1 MNPLIK
7 YAPTLLLMIFSAHVM
22 AVPTNLSF
30 QGRLLKSSVPVVSST
45 VDVTIK
51 VVSPTSPECLLFEE
65 EHHLNMTG
73 SDGIFNINI
82 GSGTRTSNDKGLTL
96 AQVFSNTGVAIT
108 GLSCPA
114 TSYTPTTSHVR
125 NVYVTFYD
133 GVDTVSF
140 DDPFV
145 MQSVP
150 YAIEA
155 EKLAGKSSTD
165 YLQINNSGSTALT
178 QANLEAVF
186 TTPGY
191 TYLQA
196 LLSGSIGSGGGGGG
210 GTTGLALGSATAP
223 TISFIGDTN
232 TGIFSPAADTV
243 AVTTGGSER
252 IRIDSAGHVGI
263 GLTTPTEALHLTDN
277 NNMRIDNAHL
287 YLSTG
292 SGGMKMG
299 QFNPGAPAAG
309 QTTGIFLSSGSTI
322 SWSADFF
329 NPTFQNSVYL
339 ASDNGAQL
347 AQRNG
352 TNAQQFNIYNTYTS
366 TTDYERAE
374 LNWLSNPNVFTIQTA
389 KGSAGGTVR
398 NIALQPDGNGNVGIG
413 TTTPAAPLTID
424 KTVTGY
430 ETLFE
435 AKANGKTEFLVTG
448 AGQTWDVPMEL
459 KNLGNGNSYFGMY
472 PGNWNETGFAF
483 QTNCGGV
490 GCGVGIPRN
499 KYLSFWTGAAA
510 PSSSDVSIKAD
521 ETGVL
526 AQHQFTDPQA
536 YRLYNTFTDASNYE
550 RAAIDWRTTSN
561 VLRISTEAAG
571 TGTVRPIALMGGNV
585 GIGTTSPTELLH
597 LKGTGY
603 GTGNILIEA
612 PTNPNHR
619 LYLYSGEAGPIM
631 KSEFDGNESFELYYN
646 SNPPNSGVKVEY
658 GTRNS
663 SISDATYSANMEF
676 APRGQLG
683 TITSLFMNHLGNVGI
698 GTNTPS
704 SNLTVAA
711 KSSQTG
717 YDSLFQI
724 NNADDNIVMQVKYD
738 HVNDWEQ
745 RLIFPDI
752 GLGYLAI
759 GPNNGGNTIDWMH
772 GGSGTFKIGT
782 GNTSDIEL
790 NAGGALSLHIDG
802 TNQNVGIGVANPSYK
817 LDVDGDIRIAL
828 ASSLYVGT
836 TVVCD
841 NTGCTIAPS
850 DRRYKENIQPLEN
863 AFDNI
868 LKIQG
873 VSYDWIDKQAFND
886 KHQIGLIAQD
896 LEQVYPEVVRTDEKT
911 GYKSVMYDKLVAPLI
926 EAFKTLASKFK
937 DIDSKLDRE
946 IAAVK
951 AENVRIKAEA
961 ERLKIEND
969 LIKARLDKIEK
980 ALH

>member
-1 MNPLIK
+1 MSKLIK
-7 YAPTLLLMIFSAHVM
+7 CFSSLLLLIFSAYAM

-45 VDVTIK
+45 VDITIK
-51 VVSPTSPECLLFEE
+51 VVSPTSPECLLYEE

-82 GSGTRTSNDKGLTL
+82 GSGTRTSNDKGFTL

-155 EKLAGKSSTD
+155 EKLAGKSSSD
-165 YLQINNSGSTALT
+165 YLQVKNSGSTALT

-196 LLSGSIGSGGGGGG
+196 LLAGSIGSGGGGGG
-210 GTTGLALGSATAP
+210 TTGIALGSAAAP

-232 TGIFSPAADTV
+232 TGIFSPATDTV
-243 AVTTGGSER
+243 AVTTGGAER
-252 IRIDSAGHVGI
+252 LRIDSSGNVGI
-263 GLTTPTEALHLTDN
+263 GTTTSSATLEVQAPVNSTPFKISRSSDGTAFFSVANNGSNNATITLTDGSSN
-277 NNMRIDNAHL
+277 NLVVGPQTDGIQLNVHNTSPVSIH
-287 YLSTG
+287 TG
-292 SGGMKMG
+292 
-299 QFNPGAPAAG
+299 AAFG
-309 QTTGIFLSSGSTI
+309 TSSFTVGSLVTAFTG
-322 SWSADFF
+322 
-329 NPTFQNSVYL
+329 
-339 ASDNGAQL
+339 
-347 AQRNG
+347 
-352 TNAQQFNIYNTYTS
+352 
-366 TTDYERAE
+366 
-374 LNWLSNPNVFTIQTA
+374 
-389 KGSAGGTVR
+389 
-398 NIALQPDGNGNVGIG
+398 GNVGIG

-448 AGQTWDVPMEL
+448 AGQTWDVPMEMQ
-459 KNLGNGNSYFGMY
+459 NTGNGNSYFGMNQ
-472 PGNWNETGFAF
+472 GNWNETGFIF
-483 QTNCGGV
+483 QTNCSGV
-490 GCGVGIPRN
+490 ACGVGIPRN
-499 KYLSFWTGAAA
+499 KYLSFWSGA
-510 PSSSDVSIKAD
+510 SSSNSSDVSIKAD

-526 AQHQFTDPQA
+526 AQHHFADAQA
-536 YRLYNTFTDASNYE
+536 YRLYNTFTDSSNYE

-585 GIGTTSPTELLH
+585 GVGTTAPTELLH

-603 GTGNILIEA
+603 GTGNVLIEA
-612 PTNPNHR
+612 PTNPGHR
-619 LYLYSGEAGPIM
+619 LYLYSGESGPIM
-631 KSEFDGNESFELYYN
+631 KTEFDGNESFELYYN

-658 GTRNS
+658 GTRYPTIN
-663 SISDATYSANMEF
+663 DATYSANMEF
-676 APRGQLG
+676 APRGQMG
-683 TITSLFMNHLGNVGI
+683 TITSLFMNYLGNVGI
-698 GTNTPS
+698 GTNSPVSKLDVATGSSGGLVVGNWGAVTPS
-704 SNLTVAA
+704 DLAQRSILVGPRPDNGSYANL
-711 KSSQTG
+711 G
-717 YDSLFQI
+717 FQI
-724 NNADDNIVMQVKYD
+724 GATDKGSFTLSSTEFAWDNYASGAW
-738 HVNDWEQ
+738 HN
-745 RLIFPDI
+745 RLTI
-752 GLGYLAI
+752 L
-759 GPNNGGNTIDWMH
+759 NSNG
-772 GGSGTFKIGT
+772 
-782 GNTSDIEL
+782 
-790 NAGGALSLHIDG
+790 
-802 TNQNVGIGVANPSYK
+802 NVGIGGVTNPTYK
-817 LDVDGDIRIAL
+817 LDVNGDIRIAL

-836 TVVCD
+836 TAVCD

-850 DRRYKENIQPLEN
+850 DRRYKENIQPLDN

-926 EAFKTLASKFK
+926 EAFKTLASKFH
-937 DIDSKLDRE
+937 DMDSKLDRE

-951 AENVRIKAEA
+951 AENIQVKAEA
-961 ERLKIEND
+961 ERLKQENA